1 MPQRDMYH
9 NAVRRALVDDGW
21 TITHDP
27 YFIAFGER
35 RGFVDLGAERTIA
48 AQRAGRT
55 IAVEIKSFA
64 GPSPVSDLAE
74 AIGQFLL
81 YRSWLARTDP
91 DRTLYLAID
100 AVVAGGLFADQAGQV
115 LLEDY
120 GIRLLVIE
128 MAQRRISEWR
138 E

>member
-9 NAVRRALVDDGW
+9 DAVRQALIDDGW

-35 RGFVDLGAERTIA
+35 RGFIDLGAEPAIA
-48 AQRAGRT
+48 AQRADRT

-64 GPSPVSDLAE
+64 GPSPVSDLAD

-81 YRSWLARTDP
+81 YKSWLLRTDP
-91 DRTLYLAID
+91 DRTLYLAVD
-100 AVVAGGLFADQAGQV
+100 AEVADGLFADPAGQV
-115 LLEDY
+115 LREDY

-128 MAQRRISEWR
+128 MAQRRISTWR